1 MLVRRSFRLI
11 LVAVAA
17 VALLAWGAMLASAD
31 ATGGSPS
38 DGIPVVSAS
47 AQVCSSITVP
57 AGGQLWLKVEYH
69 GGTDLEMYTQGAAGL
84 SLAVYDP
91 SQVTNWPTLPAHPTG
106 LMTPNSNEPG
116 YTSTWQ
122 GHAAKGQ
129 VSDYYYVLVS
139 NSTGSA
145 VTFSF
150 CTHETAKFVPLSPNV
165 VPTRC
170 IIAAG
175 DSSLGYNPCHLR

>member
-1 MLVRRSFRLI
+1 MFARRSFSLI
-11 LVAVAA
+11 LVALAA
-17 VALLAWGAMLASAD
+17 VALLAWGAALVSAD
-31 ATGGSPS
+31 ATGASPS
-38 DGIPVVSAS
+38 DGIPVAS
-47 AQVCSSITVP
+47 SSTAACSSITVP

-69 GGTDLEMYTQGAAGL
+69 GGTDLEMDAAGSDGL

-91 SQVTNWPTLPAHPTG
+91 SQVVNWPNLPAHPTG
-106 LMTPNSNEPG
+106 LLTPNSNEPG
-116 YTSTWQ
+116 YSATWQ

-139 NSTGSA
+139 NPTGSA

-150 CTHETAKFVPLSPNV
+150 CTHETSKFVPASPNV

-170 IIAAG
+170 LPRDPG
-175 DSSLGYNPCHLR
+175 GSSLGYVCGPR